1 MEQPWWLSYLL
12 AIFLLRLDTK
22 LVGEAFQPEFAEPL
36 SNLTIVIGRDA
47 TFRCLVQNLGGYRV
61 GWVKADTKAIQA
73 IHVHVI
79 TNNHRVAV
87 SHNGQTV
94 WNLHIR
100 NVQEED
106 RGQYMCQ
113 INTDPMKS
121 QMGYLNVVIPPDFIS
136 EETSGDIMVPE
147 GGTAQ
152 VSCRAHGQ
160 PEPRVMWRRED
171 GADIIIRHSNG
182 SKTQV
187 LMYENAILTFN
198 KISRS
203 EMGAYLCIASNGVPP
218 SVSKRIVIKVHF
230 HPVIQVPNQL
240 VGAPLGTDVTLECYI
255 ESSPKSINYWVRDSN
270 EMVIS
275 SNKYEVVNTMMSS
288 FESRMTLTVR
298 RLEKTD
304 FGGYRCVAKNS
315 LGEVDSVIRLYE
327 IPGPDRIKDLS
338 TVNNKEDYKF
348 STPLEGPDNQFGSA
362 ERSDDEDDKE
372 IFTDIIKGVKLIT
385 NSDDLSNRS
394 LQSLHSNTV
403 SKLNLSNKVRKII
416 DTFEIE
422 QKNGAGR
429 SYVLHL
435 MFFLICFVL
444 SYIHLLKCY
453 C

>member
-1 MEQPWWLSYLL
+1 MVHPWWLYLL
-12 AIFLLRLDTK
+12 AIFCLRLDSK
-22 LVGEAFQPEFAEPL
+22 LVGQAFQPEFAEPL
-36 SNLTIVIGRDA
+36 SNLTVTLGRDA

-79 TNNHRVAV
+79 TNNHRVGV

-94 WNLHIR
+94 WNLHIK

-121 QMGYLNVVIPPDFIS
+121 QMAYLDVVIPPDFIL
-136 EETSGDIMVPE
+136 EETSGDVMVSE
-147 GGTAQ
+147 GGTAR
-152 VSCRAHGQ
+152 VSCRARGQ

-171 GADIIIRHSNG
+171 GDDIIIRHTNG
-182 SKTQV
+182 SKTKVSVYEEAV
-187 LMYENAILTFN
+187 LTLN

-218 SVSKRIVIKVHF
+218 SVSKRIVIKVQF

-240 VGAPLGTDVTLECYI
+240 LGAPLGTDVTLECYV
-255 ESSPKSINYWVRDSN
+255 ESSPKSINYWIRDSN

-275 SNKYEVVNTMMSS
+275 SGKYEVVNTMMSP

-298 RLEKTD
+298 RLEKID
-304 FGGYRCVAKNS
+304 LGGYRCVAKNS

-327 IPGPDRIKDLS
+327 ILGPGLMTDSSVDH
-338 TVNNKEDYKF
+338 NGEDQNY

-362 ERSDDEDDKE
+362 ERSDDEDEKE
-372 IFTDIIKGVKLIT
+372 TSTYIPNEILTNSNSIGLLMSFALDAKQCKIQFILTLLLLIT
-385 NSDDLSNRS
+385 
-394 LQSLHSNTV
+394 
-403 SKLNLSNKVRKII
+403 
-416 DTFEIE
+416 
-422 QKNGAGR
+422 G
-429 SYVLHL
+429 
-435 MFFLICFVL
+435 
-444 SYIHLLKCY
+444 
-453 C
+453 